1 MSLHKFALVAVFAF
15 AGLLSACA
23 KPTPIPVVPTQA
35 NISPEDIVNTND
47 LLHVLQQQGVTA
59 QLSGDVAVP
68 FFQVQGQVMRIEQG
82 DVNVYDFQ
90 NKTRMDA
97 ATQKLI
103 TDGQILDNLV
113 PSWSE
118 QPHIWTKG
126 NLIVFY
132 DGTDTAVISSL
143 GGVLGKEIPIRSGAA
158 SGG

>member
-1 MSLHKFALVAVFAF
+1 MSLHKFAVFSVF
-15 AGLLSACA
+15 TLTVLLSACA

-35 NISPEDIVNTND
+35 NISPQDIMNTED
-47 LLHVLQQQGVTA
+47 LLRALQEQGVTA
-59 QLSGDVAVP
+59 RLSGDVAIP
-68 FFQVQGQVMRIEQG
+68 FFQVQGQVMRVEQG
-82 DVNVYDFQ
+82 DVNVYDFLS
-90 NKTRMDA
+90 KTRMDA

-103 TDGQILDNLV
+103 KDGQILDNLV

-132 DGTDTAVISSL
+132 DGTNSAVISSL
-143 GGVLGKEIPIRSGAA
+143 GGVLGKEIPISGTA

>member
-1 MSLHKFALVAVFAF
+1 MSLHKFAVISVFACTIV
-15 AGLLSACA
+15 LSACA

-35 NISPEDIVNTND
+35 YISPQDIVNTDD
-47 LLHVLQQQGVTA
+47 LLRALQEQSIA
-59 QLSGDVAVP
+59 ARLSGDVALP
-68 FFQVQGQVMRIEQG
+68 FFQVQGQVMRVDQG

-90 NKTRMDA
+90 NKTRMDD

-103 TDGQILDNLV
+103 KDGQILDNLV

-132 DGTDTAVISSL
+132 DGTNSAVISSL
-143 GGVLGKEIPIRSGAA
+143 SGVLGNEIPISGTA